1 MQTKLH
7 TRFYKGLMVVLL
19 MAVTLPSR
27 AYDFMVDGLAYNV
40 NEDGTSVTL
49 TFERTASP
57 SYSNLES
64 SIIIPGS
71 VTYNG
76 TTYSVTII
84 GENTFYD
91 CQGLTSVTIPNSIT
105 LIGDNAFK
113 NCTGLTSLT
122 IPNSVIA
129 IGNYAFNF
137 CSELKSVEIP
147 NSVKT
152 IGNGAFEYCSELI
165 TVTIPN
171 SVTSIGSN
179 AFTSCYRLNTV
190 TLGKSVTSIGSYVFS
205 GCNYLK
211 SIKCKVLNPLAISL
225 WNNAFQSIPSS
236 CVLNVPKGTS
246 EIYQSLPQWDGF
258 AIINEFP
265 FEPGDVNYD
274 EECTAYDVTVL
285 YNFLL
290 NNDNSSIV
298 NGDIN
303 DDGLITAAD
312 ITMIYN
318 ILLGNLDDDTS
329 TITEFTVYGVSF
341 KMVKIDGG
349 KFMMG
354 ATQEQGNA
362 VNSDEYPVHQVTLTK
377 TYYIGMTEVTQELWN
392 AVMGY
397 NPSVYNGGN
406 YGTNLQRPVEY
417 ISWNECQEFIAKLNE
432 KTGKNFRLPTEAEW
446 EFAARGGDKSG
457 GYKYS
462 GSNTIDDVAWYCN
475 DIPSQTPNTEGYGTQ
490 TVATKHCNEL
500 GIFDMSGNVN
510 EWCQDQYGYY
520 SSEPQIDP
528 TGATESP
535 YRVVRGGNWFDSPRD
550 CRVSSRR
557 AISPAGP
564 VLNVGLRLAM

>member
-1 MQTKLH
+1 MRTTIHL
-7 TRFYKGLMVVLL
+7 RFCKGLLLAVLL
-19 MAVTLPSR
+19 MAVALPSR
-27 AYDFMVDGLAYNV
+27 AYDFMVDGLCYNY
-40 NEDGTSVTL
+40 NDDGTSVTL

-64 SIIIPGS
+64 SIIIPES

-84 GENTFYD
+84 GENTFHD

-105 LIGDNAFK
+105 LIGNNAFE

-129 IGNYAFNF
+129 IGNYAFYF
-137 CSELKSVEIP
+137 CRELKSVEIP

-152 IGNGAFEYCSELI
+152 IGNGAFENCSELI

-171 SVTSIGSN
+171 SVTSIGS
-179 AFTSCYRLNTV
+179 
-190 TLGKSVTSIGSYVFS
+190 YVFS
-205 GCNYLK
+205 CCNYLK
-211 SIKCKVLNPLAISL
+211 SLKCKVLNPLAISL
-225 WNNAFQSIPSS
+225 WSNAFQSIPSS

-246 EIYQSLPQWDGF
+246 EIYQSLPQWDSF

-303 DDGLITAAD
+303 DDGSITAAD

-462 GSNTIDDVAWYCN
+462 GSNNIDDVAW
-475 DIPSQTPNTEGYGTQ
+475 
-490 TVATKHCNEL
+490 
-500 GIFDMSGNVN
+500 
-510 EWCQDQYGYY
+510 
-520 SSEPQIDP
+520 
-528 TGATESP
+528 
-535 YRVVRGGNWFDSPRD
+535 
-550 CRVSSRR
+550 
-557 AISPAGP
+557 
-564 VLNVGLRLAM
+564 

>member
-19 MAVTLPSR
+19 MAVALPSR
-27 AYDFMVDGLAYNV
+27 AYDFMVDGLCYNY
-40 NEDGTSVTL
+40 NDDGTSVTL

-64 SIIIPGS
+64 SIIIPES

-91 CQGLTSVTIPNSIT
+91 CQGLTSVTIPNSIS
-105 LIGDNAFK
+105 LIGDNAFN
-113 NCTGLTSLT
+113 NCTGMTSLT

-129 IGNYAFNF
+129 IGN
-137 CSELKSVEIP
+137 
-147 NSVKT
+147 
-152 IGNGAFEYCSELI
+152 GAFENCSELI

-171 SVTSIGSN
+171 SVTSIGST
-179 AFTSCYRLNTV
+179 AFMSCYRLNTV
-190 TLGKSVTSIGSYVFS
+190 TLGKSVTSIGSYVFT
-205 GCNYLK
+205 GCDLK
-211 SIKCKVLNPLAISL
+211 SLKCKVLNPLAISL
-225 WNNAFQSIPSS
+225 WSNAFQSIPSS

-246 EIYQSLPQWDGF
+246 EIYQSLPQWDSF

-377 TYYIGMTEVTQELWN
+377 TYYIGLTEVTQELWN

-397 NPSVYNGGN
+397 NPSVYN
-406 YGTNLQRPVEY
+406 
-417 ISWNECQEFIAKLNE
+417 
-432 KTGKNFRLPTEAEW
+432 
-446 EFAARGGDKSG
+446 
-457 GYKYS
+457 
-462 GSNTIDDVAWYCN
+462 
-475 DIPSQTPNTEGYGTQ
+475 
-490 TVATKHCNEL
+490 
-500 GIFDMSGNVN
+500 
-510 EWCQDQYGYY
+510 
-520 SSEPQIDP
+520 
-528 TGATESP
+528 
-535 YRVVRGGNWFDSPRD
+535 
-550 CRVSSRR
+550 
-557 AISPAGP
+557 
-564 VLNVGLRLAM
+564 

>member
-1 MQTKLH
+1 MKTKLN
-7 TRFYKGLMVVLL
+7 TRFCRLLHLTVLL
-19 MAVTLPSR
+19 SVSALVAN
-27 AYDFMVDGLAYNV
+27 AYDFMLDGLCYNY
-40 NEDGTSVTL
+40 NDDGTSVTL

-64 SIIIPGS
+64 SIIIPEC

-76 TTYSVTII
+76 NTYSVTII
-84 GENTFYD
+84 GENTFND

-129 IGNYAFNF
+129 IGNEAFEY
-137 CSELKSVEIP
+137 CIELKSVEIP

-152 IGNGAFEYCSELI
+152 IGNGAFESCSELI

-171 SVTSIGSN
+171 SVTSIGSYV
-179 AFTSCYRLNTV
+179 FSGCYRLNTV
-190 TLGKSVTSIGSYVFS
+190 TLGKSVTSIGSYVFL
-205 GCNYLK
+205 GCGLK
-211 SIKCKVLNPLAISL
+211 SLKCKVLNPLAISL
-225 WNNAFQSIPSS
+225 WSNAFQYIPSN

-274 EECTAYDVTVL
+274 EECNASDVTVL
-285 YNFLL
+285 YAFLL
-290 NNDNSSIV
+290 NNDDSSIV
-298 NGDIN
+298 NGDID
-303 DDGLITAAD
+303 DDGSITAAD

-329 TITEFTVYGVSF
+329 TITEFTVYGISF

-354 ATQEQGNA
+354 ATQEQGNSSLA
-362 VNSDEYPVHQVTLTK
+362 DEYPVHQVTLTK
-377 TYYIGMTEVTQELWN
+377 TYYIGQTEVTQELWN

-417 ISWNECQEFIAKLNE
+417 ISWSECQEFIAKLNE

-462 GSNTIDDVAWYCN
+462 GSNTIDDVAWYYN
-475 DIPSQTPNTEGYGTQ
+475 DIPSLTPDTEGYGTQ

-528 TGATESP
+528 TGATGSTTC
-535 YRVVRGGNWFDSPRD
+535 VVRGGSWFDSPGS
-550 CRVSSRR
+550 CRVSCRR
-557 AISPAGP
+557 AIPPVDP